1 MIQGEAMVDPCRQD
15 DHVTWHHLHADPF
28 VIGVTHVKVTAA
40 LHAKPNLLIRVN
52 VLRKEVLQLQEK
64 RWKMFQLQE
73 QRCETHQLQD

>member
-1 MIQGEAMVDPCRQD
+1 MIQGEAVVDPCWQNEQ
-15 DHVTWHHLHADPF
+15 VTWRHLHADPF
-28 VIGVTHVKVTAA
+28 IIGVTHIKVTAA

-73 QRCETHQLQD
+73 QRCEMHQPQD